1 VSSLR
6 ERINE
11 AYKTAMKARDE
22 IGVRAIRL
30 LNSDIRKI
38 EVDERREATDADLLA
53 ILQRSIKKRR
63 ETIEVAQSQQRQ
75 DIVDAEAAELKVLQQ
90 FLPQQLSEADLVAL
104 VDAAI
109 KESGAALKK
118 EQGKVMSVL
127 MPKIQGRADG
137 KLVSKLVSDR
147 LK

>member
-1 VSSLR
+1 VSALR
-6 ERINE
+6 DRIND

-22 IGVRAIRL
+22 IGVRALRL

-38 EVDERREATDADLLA
+38 EVDERREATDVDLLA
-53 ILQRSIKKRR
+53 IIQRSIKKRR
-63 ETIEVAQSQQRQ
+63 ETIEVAGSQSRQ
-75 DIVDAEAAELKVLQQ
+75 DIVDAETSELAVLQR
-90 FLPQQLSEADLVAL
+90 FLPEQMSESELVGL
-104 VDAAI
+104 VEAAI
-109 KESGAALKK
+109 KESGATTKK

-137 KLVSKLVSDR
+137 KLVSKLVGDR